1 MLIENYMHSLESPF
15 LALKILNENLRD
27 SIRFNYGGIKK
38 GDENNVLDEVLA
50 ISYAS
55 KVLIEYLQ
63 NDREEIRKI
72 VNSSYKELLEEEI

>member
-1 MLIENYMHSLESPF
+1 M
-15 LALKILNENLRD
+15 KILNENLRD